1 MKRVFLCTLLL
12 SILLLASCSEKER
25 YEYSDNERYICI
37 FLKNLSIT
45 DIIWYDEEC
54 SLKADDFRY
63 KNRAYSRRMK
73 MVIKDMVHITPYHLE
88 RMLHIYLPDDYEESE
103 ARYPVMYMYDGHN
116 LFYNEDATYGKSWGL
131 QEFMRQWENQ
141 LIIVG
146 IECNHEGNKRLEEF
160 SPYDFRDFDG
170 QRIHGTGKIFMQWVV
185 DELKPLIDSHFRTK
199 PEREYTGIG
208 GSSMGGLMAYYTVVA
223 HNDVFSKAAC
233 LSSAVGFCYDAM
245 REELTAAGPLLS
257 DTRVYMSW
265 GSKESGRKPGLV
277 KYTCTNLEFS
287 HLLVERGAVTYP
299 YHQAFGGH
307 CEADWEKQNAIYMPF
322 LWNGV
327 FEDGME

>member
-1 MKRVFLCTLLL
+1 
-12 SILLLASCSEKER
+12 
-25 YEYSDNERYICI
+25 
-37 FLKNLSIT
+37 
-45 DIIWYDEEC
+45 
-54 SLKADDFRY
+54 
-63 KNRAYSRRMK
+63 
-73 MVIKDMVHITPYHLE
+73 MVIKEMVHITPYHLD

-170 QRIHGTGKIFMQWVV
+170 QRIHGTGKVFMQWVV
-185 DELKPLIDSHFRTK
+185 DELKPLIDTHFRTK

-245 REELTAAGPLLS
+245 REELTSAGPLLP

-299 YHQAFGGH
+299 YLQAFGGH

>member
-1 MKRVFLCTLLL
+1 
-12 SILLLASCSEKER
+12 
-25 YEYSDNERYICI
+25 
-37 FLKNLSIT
+37 
-45 DIIWYDEEC
+45 
-54 SLKADDFRY
+54 
-63 KNRAYSRRMK
+63 
-73 MVIKDMVHITPYHLE
+73 
-88 RMLHIYLPDDYEESE
+88 
-103 ARYPVMYMYDGHN
+103 
-116 LFYNEDATYGKSWGL
+116 
-131 QEFMRQWENQ
+131 MRQWENQ

-160 SPYDFRDFDG
+160 SPYDFKDFDG
-170 QRIHGTGKIFMQWVV
+170 QRIHGTGKVFMQWVV
-185 DELKPLIDSHFRTK
+185 DELKPLIDTHFRTK

-233 LSSAVGFCYDAM
+233 ISSAVGFCYDAM
-245 REELTAAGPLLS
+245 REELTSAGPLLP

-299 YHQAFGGH
+299 YLQAFGGH
-307 CEADWEKQNAIYMPF
+307 CEADWEKQNAIPAAVRKKEKTVIKKDPKSPLIRKRSIFRHPFFFKICPCPFFKNRGMPNSSVYFTF
-322 LWNGV
+322 L
-327 FEDGME
+327 

>member
-1 MKRVFLCTLLL
+1 MMETWTLTIPEL
-12 SILLLASCSEKER
+12 SGDAPR
-25 YEYSDNERYICI
+25 
-37 FLKNLSIT
+37 
-45 DIIWYDEEC
+45 
-54 SLKADDFRY
+54 
-63 KNRAYSRRMK
+63 RAY
-73 MVIKDMVHITPYHLE
+73 VYV
-88 RMLHIYLPDDYEESE
+88 PDSFENDGTE
-103 ARYPVMYMYDGHN
+103 RYPVLYLFDGHN
-116 LFYNEDATYGKSWGL
+116 VFFDEDATYGKSWGMKDYMDFS
-131 QEFMRQWENQ
+131 ETQ
-141 LIIVG
+141 LIIAAV
-146 IECNHEGNKRLEEF
+146 ECNHSPDGGRLSEYSPFDFPTPEHGRIKGRGRETMEWLVNEF
-160 SPYDFRDFDG
+160 KPY
-170 QRIHGTGKIFMQWVV
+170 I
-185 DELKPLIDSHFRTK
+185 DEHYPTL
-199 PEREYTGIG
+199 PERETTFIG

-233 LSSAVGFCYDAM
+233 ISSAVGFCYDAM
-245 REELTAAGPLLS
+245 REELTSAGPLLP

-299 YHQAFGGH
+299 YLQAFGGH

>member
-1 MKRVFLCTLLL
+1 MGHNCIISHQSAHGAAADTGIFPLWF
-12 SILLLASCSEKER
+12 CSEMRIDQRFQLIDHPLHKDFARSMNPLSVKIPEIIGR
-25 YEYSDNERYICI
+25 KLLQTLVALMIAFNTDNDQLVLPLPHK
-37 FLKNLSIT
+37 FLQSPGFT
-45 DIIWYDEEC
+45 
-54 SLKADDFRY
+54 
-63 KNRAYSRRMK
+63 
-73 MVIKDMVHITPYHLE
+73 
-88 RMLHIYLPDDYEESE
+88 
-103 ARYPVMYMYDGHN
+103 
-116 LFYNEDATYGKSWGL
+116 GKSWGL

-170 QRIHGTGKIFMQWVV
+170 QRIHGTGKVFMQWVV
-185 DELKPLIDSHFRTK
+185 DELKPLIDTHFRTK

-233 LSSAVGFCYDAM
+233 ISSAVGFCYDAM
-245 REELTAAGPLLS
+245 REELTSAGPLLP

-299 YHQAFGGH
+299 YLQAFGGH

>member
-1 MKRVFLCTLLL
+1 
-12 SILLLASCSEKER
+12 
-25 YEYSDNERYICI
+25 
-37 FLKNLSIT
+37 
-45 DIIWYDEEC
+45 
-54 SLKADDFRY
+54 
-63 KNRAYSRRMK
+63 
-73 MVIKDMVHITPYHLE
+73 MVIKEMVHITPYHLD

-146 IECNHEGNKRLEEF
+146 IECNHEGNKRLEEC
-160 SPYDFRDFDG
+160 SPYDF
-170 QRIHGTGKIFMQWVV
+170 
-185 DELKPLIDSHFRTK
+185 K

-233 LSSAVGFCYDAM
+233 ISSAVGFCYDAM
-245 REELTAAGPLLS
+245 REELTSAGPLLP

-299 YHQAFGGH
+299 YLQAFGGH

>member
-1 MKRVFLCTLLL
+1 
-12 SILLLASCSEKER
+12 
-25 YEYSDNERYICI
+25 
-37 FLKNLSIT
+37 
-45 DIIWYDEEC
+45 
-54 SLKADDFRY
+54 
-63 KNRAYSRRMK
+63 
-73 MVIKDMVHITPYHLE
+73 
-88 RMLHIYLPDDYEESE
+88 
-103 ARYPVMYMYDGHN
+103 
-116 LFYNEDATYGKSWGL
+116 
-131 QEFMRQWENQ
+131 
-141 LIIVG
+141 
-146 IECNHEGNKRLEEF
+146 
-160 SPYDFRDFDG
+160 
-170 QRIHGTGKIFMQWVV
+170 
-185 DELKPLIDSHFRTK
+185 
-199 PEREYTGIG
+199 
-208 GSSMGGLMAYYTVVA
+208 MGGLMAYYTVVA

-245 REELTAAGPLLS
+245 REELTAAGTLLP

-299 YHQAFGGH
+299 YLQAFGGH

>member
-1 MKRVFLCTLLL
+1 
-12 SILLLASCSEKER
+12 
-25 YEYSDNERYICI
+25 
-37 FLKNLSIT
+37 
-45 DIIWYDEEC
+45 
-54 SLKADDFRY
+54 
-63 KNRAYSRRMK
+63 
-73 MVIKDMVHITPYHLE
+73 MVIKEMVHITPYHLE

-170 QRIHGTGKIFMQWVV
+170 QRIHGTGKVFMQWVV

-208 GSSMGGLMAYYTVVA
+208 GSSMGGLMAYILLWPIMT
-223 HNDVFSKAAC
+223 FSQRRPASQVRWA
-233 LSSAVGFCYDAM
+233 SVM
-245 REELTAAGPLLS
+245 
-257 DTRVYMSW
+257 
-265 GSKESGRKPGLV
+265 
-277 KYTCTNLEFS
+277 
-287 HLLVERGAVTYP
+287 
-299 YHQAFGGH
+299 
-307 CEADWEKQNAIYMPF
+307 MP
-322 LWNGV
+322 
-327 FEDGME
+327 